1 MPIVCQS
8 LILSNFC
15 MYWGNFGEIGLGKPE
30 SACPLNSTGMNFTF
44 GLSPPSVGK
53 SKTVWVDVRVSA
65 KIKRTAPAK
74 DKLLI
79 KNFGSDKILYPIH
92 CMRII
97 PKRI

>member
-1 MPIVCQS
+1 MKLDWTNQS
-8 LILSNFC
+8 
-15 MYWGNFGEIGLGKPE
+15 
-30 SACPLNSTGMNFTF
+30 PLARSLRDRIINFTF

-92 CMRII
+92 CIRII

>member
-1 MPIVCQS
+1 MGQK
-8 LILSNFC
+8 
-15 MYWGNFGEIGLGKPE
+15 Y
-30 SACPLNSTGMNFTF
+30 TF

-53 SKTVWVDVRVSA
+53 SKTVWVEVRVSA
-65 KIKRTAPAK
+65 KISRTAPAK

-92 CMRII
+92 CMIMI

>member
-1 MPIVCQS
+1 MFPF
-8 LILSNFC
+8 LE
-15 MYWGNFGEIGLGKPE
+15 NFGKTERLETVFRLGIQ
-30 SACPLNSTGMNFTF
+30 TMNFTF